1 MNSFD
6 LLIVLG
12 VVTGLIA
19 LRYYHLDLRHQK
31 WRNERLQKRIDELMA
46 RDNFLIEELDAAV
59 FLAQQRS
66 HPSAS
71 HLAIIEGGAQ

>member
-1 MNSFD
+1 MNSLD

-12 VVTGLIA
+12 AVTALIT

-31 WRNERLQKRIDELMA
+31 WRNERLQKRIDELAA
-46 RDNFLIEELDAAV
+46 RDDFLIDELDAAV
-59 FLAQQRS
+59 FLAAQRR

-71 HLAIIEGGAQ
+71 HLAIIDGGAR